1 MCHQAV
7 SLVAR
12 HLEVAGIATVVV
24 GSARDIVEHCA
35 VPRFCFTDFP
45 LGNPCGK
52 PGDVETQGSIVDA
65 ALDLVESATAPMT
78 TVQTPHRW
86 DDTGAW
92 RTNFMRVDDDTIEE
106 LRRRGEHR
114 RARQEARR
122 AG

>member
-1 MCHQAV
+1 M

-12 HLEVAGIATVVV
+12 HLEATGTTTVVV

-52 PGDVETQGSIVDA
+52 PGDVAMQTAIVGA
-65 ALDLVESATAPMT
+65 ALDLAESATAAMT

-86 DDTGAW
+86 DERGAW
-92 RTNFMRVDDDTIEE
+92 RTNFMRVGPDNADE
-106 LRRRGEHR
+106 LRRRGEER
-114 RARQEARR
+114 LARQRARR
-122 AG
+122 AADR

>member
-1 MCHQAV
+1 M

-12 HLEVAGIATVVV
+12 HLEEAGIATVVV

-52 PGDVETQGSIVDA
+52 PEDVEMQRAIVGA

-86 DDTGAW
+86 DDL
-92 RTNFMRVDDDTIEE
+92 DD
-106 LRRRGEHR
+106 LRRRGEER

-122 AG
+122 SG

>member
-1 MCHQAV
+1 M

-12 HLEVAGIATVVV
+12 HLEAVGIATVVV

-52 PGDVETQGSIVDA
+52 PGDADMQRSIVGA
-65 ALDLVESATAPMT
+65 ALDLVESAAAAMT
-78 TVQTPHRW
+78 TVRTPHRW
-86 DDTGAW
+86 DDSGAW
-92 RTNFMRVDDDTIEE
+92 RSNFMRVDDTTIDE
-106 LRRRGEHR
+106 LRRRGEAR

-122 AG
+122 AR